1 MRKPQQ
7 KPLKSCHRQD
17 KKTKYNDNEK
27 ELFKVQPL
35 IPGGIQKV
43 LHNLAKTASSKSRN
57 PYFQL
62 ESESDICIFN

>member
-1 MRKPQQ
+1 M
-7 KPLKSCHRQD
+7 
-17 KKTKYNDNEK
+17 

-35 IPGGIQKV
+35 ILGGIQKV

-62 ESESDICIFN
+62 ENESDICIFN

>member
-1 MRKPQQ
+1 MRNPQQ

-17 KKTKYNDNEK
+17 KKTKYNER